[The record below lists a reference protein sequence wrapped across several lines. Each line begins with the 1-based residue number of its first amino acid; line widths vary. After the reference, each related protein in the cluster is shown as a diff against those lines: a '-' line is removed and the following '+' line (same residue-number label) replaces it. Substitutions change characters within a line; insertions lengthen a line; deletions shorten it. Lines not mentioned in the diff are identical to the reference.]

1 MRIHILGICGTFMGG
16 IAAIAKAAGHQ
27 VSGSDEN
34 VYPPMSTQ
42 LRKLGIELHEGYDDT
57 FLENDLDCVV
67 VGNVMSRG
75 NPAVEALLNS
85 GLPYYSGP
93 EWLANNVLKGR
104 WVLGVA
110 GTHGKT
116 TTASMLAWILDYAG
130 LSPGFLIG
138 GVPSNFKISA
148 RLGQSNY
155 FVVEAD
161 EYDTAFFD
169 KRAKFVHYHPRT
181 LAITNLEYDHADI
194 YADLDAII
202 WQFHQLIRTVPNEG
216 LVTVQSANSNI
227 EALLERG
234 VWTPVETFSVDDN
247 AATWSAKY
255 DLIGVKSRFSVA
267 KNAQEVG
274 QTDWALL
281 GKHNLENALAAISAA
296 VHAGV
301 SVDVALEALS
311 QFQGVRRRLDKRAVI
326 DGITLYD
333 DFAHH
338 PTAIAKTLEA
348 VRSQKTDQRIVAV
361 VEPRSNTMRLGVHRD
376 TLGGAFDDADRV
388 FVLSSEEL
396 AWNPESVLASLGAKL
411 SVALDADSLLETL
424 LAELE
429 AGDQVVFMSN
439 GDFKGLPRL
448 LQQALKSERPD
459 AARA

>member
-16 IAAIAKAAGHQ
+16 IAALAKAAGHQ

-42 LRKLGIELHEGYDDT
+42 LRKLGIELHEGYDGT
-57 FLENDLDCVV
+57 FLERNLDCVV

-104 WVLGVA
+104 WVIGVA

-116 TTASMLAWILDYAG
+116 TTSSMLAWILDYAG

-169 KRAKFVHYHPRT
+169 KRAKFVHYRPRT

-194 YADLDAII
+194 YPDLEAII

-216 LVTVQSANSNI
+216 LVAVQAGNSNI

-234 VWTPVETFSVDDN
+234 VWTPIESFSTSDDG
-247 AATWSAKY
+247 ATWSAKY

-267 KNAQEVG
+267 KHGQEVG

-281 GKHNLENALAAISAA
+281 GQHNLENALAAISAA

-326 DGITLYD
+326 DGIALYD

-361 VEPRSNTMRLGVHRD
+361 FEPRSNTMRLGVHRD
-376 TLGGAFDDADRV
+376 TLSDAFDQADRV
-388 FVLSSEEL
+388 FVLSSDSL
-396 AWNPESVLASLGAKL
+396 SWNPKSALKSLGAKL
-411 SVALDADSLLETL
+411 SVALDADTL
-424 LAELE
+424 LGLLLDELE

-439 GDFKGLPRL
+439 GDFKGLLRL
-448 LQQALKSERPD
+448 LQQALKSDRPS